1 MINPYVSAIRNLVPD
16 AEFAVQDSY
25 ESVVWLCDLP
35 QPSKADVEAEVVR
48 LEAEYEATEYRRF
61 RSPEYPAI
69 GDQLDALYH
78 AGVFPEDMAAQIAAV
93 KEKYPKPEEA

>member
-1 MINPYVSAIRNLVPD
+1 MKPSIANALSTLVPNC
-16 AEFAVQDSY
+16 EFTVLDTY
-25 ESVVWLCDLP
+25 ESINWLCDLP
-35 QPSKADVEAEVVR
+35 KPSKANVEAELAR
-48 LEAEYEATEYRRF
+48 QQAEWEATEYRRL
-61 RSPEYPAI
+61 RAPEYPAI